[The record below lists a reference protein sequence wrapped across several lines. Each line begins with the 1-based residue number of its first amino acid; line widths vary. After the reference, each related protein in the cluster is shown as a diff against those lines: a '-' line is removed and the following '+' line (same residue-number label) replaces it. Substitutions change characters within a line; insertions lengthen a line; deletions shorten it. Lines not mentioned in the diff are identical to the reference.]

1 LNALENLRNLGQS
14 VWYDNVSRQLVKSGT
29 LAGLVA
35 RGVSGVTS
43 NPSIFERA
51 IAHSSDYDEDIAKL
65 SNRGAAAIFQTLAVQ
80 DIQDACDILRPV
92 YDAENGRDGFVSI
105 EVSPALA
112 NDAIA
117 TAEDAR
123 VLWRKINRPNLLI
136 KIPGT
141 RAGVHA
147 LRTLI
152 AEGIN
157 VNVTLLFSQGMHVE
171 VANAYLEGLEA
182 RPRNSD
188 LSRLAS
194 VASFFVSR
202 IDARIDGIVAEKAGS
217 ANAQDRAALLELR
230 GKTAIANAK
239 LAYEQYERI
248 FRGER
253 WHKLAARGAR
263 PQRLLWAS
271 TGTKEKSYSD
281 VLYVDELIGPGTI
294 NTMPPET
301 LEAYCDHGNPALRL
315 QTDVAQAHAHLRGL
329 ASRGISLDAVTS
341 ELLVDGIKR
350 FETAANQLFAAIEA
364 KKRAAVRA

>member
-1 LNALENLRNLGQS
+1 MSILDDLKNLGQS
-14 VWYDNVSRQLVKSGT
+14 VWYDNVSRQLIRGGALSE
-29 LAGLVA
+29 LVA
-35 RGVSGVTS
+35 QGVTGVTS
-43 NPSIFERA
+43 NPSIFEKA
-51 IAHSSDYDEDIAKL
+51 ICHSSDYDEDIGRFAGR
-65 SNRGAAAIFQTLAVQ
+65 SAAEIFQELAVQ
-80 DIQDACDILRPV
+80 DIREACDLLRPV
-92 YDAENGRDGFVSI
+92 YDRESGRDGFVSI

-112 NDAIA
+112 DNAVG

-157 VNVTLLFSQGMHVE
+157 VNITLLFSQAVHAE
-171 VANAYLEGLEA
+171 VAKSYLEGLEA
-182 RPRNSD
+182 RPAESD
-188 LSRLAS
+188 LSRIAS

-202 IDARIDGIVAEKAGS
+202 IDARIDGIIAEKAAAADEGE
-217 ANAQDRAALLELR
+217 RAALLNLR

-239 LAYEQYERI
+239 LAFEQYEAI

-253 WHKLAARGAR
+253 WARLAARGAR

-281 VLYVDELIGPGTI
+281 VLYVDELIGPDTI

-301 LEAYCDHGNPALRL
+301 LEAYRDHGNPVSRL
-315 QTDVAQAHAHLRGL
+315 QTGRDLARAHLREL
-329 ASRGISLDAVTS
+329 ESKGISLDAATAA
-341 ELLVDGIKR
+341 LLVDGIKR
-350 FETAANQLFAAIEA
+350 FESAADGLFAAIRA
-364 KKRAAVRA
+364 KTNATALA